1 MKPPFDLTLY
11 LVTDPKL
18 SDGDLP
24 GKVDTAIQGGVTLV
38 QLREKTADSRQF
50 LETALRVREV
60 TDRYGIP
67 LIINDRIDIALACN
81 AAGVHLGQQDIPCK
95 IAREILGPDK
105 LIGVTAKT
113 VEQAIQAERDG
124 ADYLGCGAL
133 FPSGA
138 KPEAQPMTLSSLSEI
153 LASVH
158 IPVTAIGG
166 INAENV
172 HLPVEAGANGVAVV
186 SAILGQP
193 DVSAAARKL
202 REKIEAANPSG

>member
-1 MKPPFDLTLY
+1 MKPQFDLTLY
-11 LVTDPKL
+11 LVTDPRL
-18 SDGDLP
+18 SGGDLP
-24 GKVDTAIQGGVTLV
+24 GKVEAAIQGGVTLV
-38 QLREKTADSRQF
+38 QLREKNADSRQF

-60 TDRYGIP
+60 TERYGVP

-113 VEQAIQAERDG
+113 AAQAIQAERDG

-138 KPEAQPMTLSSLSEI
+138 KPEAQPMTLSTLSEI

-166 INAENV
+166 INADNV

-193 DVSAAARKL
+193 DIAAAAKKL
-202 REKIEAANPSG
+202 RDKIEAANPSG

>member
-1 MKPPFDLTLY
+1 MEQ
-11 LVTDPKL
+11 
-18 SDGDLP
+18 
-24 GKVDTAIQGGVTLV
+24 AIRGGVTLV
-38 QLREKTADSRQF
+38 QLREKNTDSRKF

-67 LIINDRIDIALACN
+67 LIINDRVDIALACD
-81 AAGVHLGQQDIPCK
+81 AAGVHLGQSDIPCT
-95 IAREILGPDK
+95 IARKILGPNK

-113 VEQAIQAERDG
+113 VEQAVQAEQDG

-133 FPSGA
+133 FHSGA
-138 KPEAQPMTLSSLSEI
+138 KPEAQPMTLSTLSQI
-153 LASVH
+153 LAAVH

-166 INAENV
+166 INVDNL
-172 HLPVEAGANGVAVV
+172 HLPVEAGVNGVAVV

>member
-1 MKPPFDLTLY
+1 MKPQFDLTLY
-11 LVTDPKL
+11 LVTDPRL
-18 SDGDLP
+18 SGGDLP
-24 GKVDTAIQGGVTLV
+24 GKVEQAIRGGVTLV
-38 QLREKTADSRQF
+38 QLREKNTDSRKF

-67 LIINDRIDIALACN
+67 LIINDRVDIALACD
-81 AAGVHLGQQDIPCK
+81 AAGVHLGQSDIPCT
-95 IAREILGPDK
+95 IARKILGPNK

-113 VEQAIQAERDG
+113 VEQAVQAEQDG

-133 FPSGA
+133 FPSGV
-138 KPEAQPMTLSSLSEI
+138 KPEAQPMTLSTLSQI
-153 LASVH
+153 LAAVD

-166 INAENV
+166 INADNL
-172 HLPVEAGANGVAVV
+172 HLPVEAGVNGVAVV

>member
-1 MKPPFDLTLY
+1 MKPQFDLTLY

-18 SDGDLP
+18 SGGDLP
-24 GKVDTAIQGGVTLV
+24 GKVEAAIQGGVTLV
-38 QLREKTADSRQF
+38 QLREKAADSRQF
-50 LETALRVREV
+50 LETALQVREV

-95 IAREILGPDK
+95 IAREILGPHK

-138 KPEAQPMTLSSLSEI
+138 KPEAQPMTLSTLSEI

>member
-1 MKPPFDLTLY
+1 MKPQFDLTLY
-11 LVTDPKL
+11 LVTDPRL
-18 SDGDLP
+18 SGGDLP
-24 GKVDTAIQGGVTLV
+24 GKVEAAIQGGVTLV
-38 QLREKTADSRQF
+38 QMREKEADSRKF
-50 LETALRVREV
+50 LDTALRVREV
-60 TDRYGIP
+60 TERYRVP
-67 LIINDRIDIALACN
+67 LIINDRIDIALACD
-81 AAGVHLGQQDIPCK
+81 AAGVHLGQQDIPCA
-95 IAREILGPDK
+95 IARKILGPDK

-113 VEQAIQAERDG
+113 VKQALQAEQDG

-138 KPEAQPMTLSSLSEI
+138 KPEAQPMTLSTLSEI
-153 LASVH
+153 LAAVH

-166 INAENV
+166 ISADNV

-193 DVSAAARKL
+193 DVCAAARKL

>member
-1 MKPPFDLTLY
+1 MKPQFDLTLY

-18 SDGDLP
+18 SGGDLP
-24 GKVDTAIQGGVTLV
+24 GKVEAAIQGGVTLV

-95 IAREILGPDK
+95 IAREILEPDK

-138 KPEAQPMTLSSLSEI
+138 KPEAQPMTLSTLSEI

>member
-1 MKPPFDLTLY
+1 MKPQFDLTLY

-18 SDGDLP
+18 SGGDLP
-24 GKVDTAIQGGVTLV
+24 GKVQAAIQGGVTLV

-95 IAREILGPDK
+95 IAREILEPDK

-138 KPEAQPMTLSSLSEI
+138 KPEAQPMTLSTLSEI

>member
-1 MKPPFDLTLY
+1 MKPQFDLTLY
-11 LVTDPKL
+11 LVTDPRL
-18 SDGDLP
+18 SGGDLP
-24 GKVDTAIQGGVTLV
+24 GKVEAAIQGGVTLV
-38 QLREKTADSRQF
+38 QLREKEADSRKF
-50 LETALRVREV
+50 LDTALRVREV
-60 TDRYGIP
+60 TERYRVP
-67 LIINDRIDIALACN
+67 LIINDRIDIALACD
-81 AAGVHLGQQDIPCK
+81 AAGVHLGQQDIPCT
-95 IAREILGPDK
+95 IARKILGPDK

-113 VEQAIQAERDG
+113 VEQALQAEQDG

-138 KPEAQPMTLSSLSEI
+138 KPEAQPMPLSTLSEI
-153 LASVH
+153 LAAVH

-166 INAENV
+166 INADNV

-193 DVSAAARKL
+193 DVCAAAQKL

>member
-1 MKPPFDLTLY
+1 MKPQFDLTLY

-138 KPEAQPMTLSSLSEI
+138 KPEAQPMTLSTLSEI

>member
-1 MKPPFDLTLY
+1 M
-11 LVTDPKL
+11 
-18 SDGDLP
+18 
-24 GKVDTAIQGGVTLV
+24 TLV
-38 QLREKTADSRQF
+38 QLREKEADSRKF
-50 LETALRVREV
+50 LDTALRVREV
-60 TDRYGIP
+60 TERYRVP
-67 LIINDRIDIALACN
+67 LIINDRIDIALACD
-81 AAGVHLGQQDIPCK
+81 AAGVHLGQQDIPCA
-95 IAREILGPDK
+95 IARKILGPDK

-113 VEQAIQAERDG
+113 VKQALQAEQDG

-138 KPEAQPMTLSSLSEI
+138 KPEAQPMTLSTLSEI
-153 LASVH
+153 LAAVH

-166 INAENV
+166 ISADNV

-193 DVSAAARKL
+193 DVCAAARKL

>member
-1 MKPPFDLTLY
+1 MKPQFDLTLY

-50 LETALRVREV
+50 LETALQVREV

-95 IAREILGPDK
+95 MAREILGPDK

-138 KPEAQPMTLSSLSEI
+138 KPEAQPMTLSTLSEI

>member
-1 MKPPFDLTLY
+1 MKPQFDLTLY
-11 LVTDPKL
+11 LVTDPRL
-18 SDGDLP
+18 SEGDLP
-24 GKVDTAIQGGVTLV
+24 GRVEQAIRGGVTLV
-38 QLREKTADSRQF
+38 QLREKNTDSRKF

-67 LIINDRIDIALACN
+67 LIINDRVDIALACD
-81 AAGVHLGQQDIPCK
+81 AAGVHLGQSDIPCT
-95 IAREILGPDK
+95 IARKILGPNK

-113 VEQAIQAERDG
+113 VEQAVQAEQDG

-138 KPEAQPMTLSSLSEI
+138 KPEAQPMTLSTLSQI
-153 LASVH
+153 LAAVH

-166 INAENV
+166 INADNL
-172 HLPVEAGANGVAVV
+172 HLPVETGVNGVAVV

>member
-1 MKPPFDLTLY
+1 MKPQFDLTLY

-18 SDGDLP
+18 SGGDLP
-24 GKVDTAIQGGVTLV
+24 GKVEAAIQGGVTLV

-138 KPEAQPMTLSSLSEI
+138 KPEAQPMTLSTLSEI

>member
-1 MKPPFDLTLY
+1 MKPQFDLTLY

-18 SDGDLP
+18 SGGDLP
-24 GKVDTAIQGGVTLV
+24 GKVEAAIQGGVTLV

-95 IAREILGPDK
+95 MAREILGPDK

-138 KPEAQPMTLSSLSEI
+138 KPEAQPMTLSTLSEI

>member
-1 MKPPFDLTLY
+1 MKPQFDLTLY
-11 LVTDPKL
+11 LVTDPRL
-18 SDGDLP
+18 SGGDLP
-24 GKVDTAIQGGVTLV
+24 GKVEAAIQGGVTLV
-38 QLREKTADSRQF
+38 QLREKEADSRKF
-50 LETALRVREV
+50 LDTALRVREV
-60 TDRYGIP
+60 TERYRVP
-67 LIINDRIDIALACN
+67 LIINDRIDIALACD
-81 AAGVHLGQQDIPCK
+81 AAGVHLGQQDIPCT
-95 IAREILGPDK
+95 IARKILGPDK

-113 VEQAIQAERDG
+113 VKQALQAEQDG

-138 KPEAQPMTLSSLSEI
+138 KPEAQPMTLSTLSEI
-153 LASVH
+153 LAAVH

-166 INAENV
+166 ISADNV

-193 DVSAAARKL
+193 DVCAAARKL

>member
-1 MKPPFDLTLY
+1 MKPHFDLTLY

-18 SDGDLP
+18 SGGDLP
-24 GKVDTAIQGGVTLV
+24 EKIKAAIQGGVTLV
-38 QLREKTADSRQF
+38 QLREKNADSRQF

-60 TDRYGIP
+60 TDCYGIP

-113 VEQAIQAERDG
+113 VKQAMQAECDG

-138 KPEAQPMTLSSLSEI
+138 KPQAQPMTLSTLSQI
-153 LASVH
+153 LACVH
-158 IPVTAIGG
+158 IPVAAIGG

-172 HLPVEAGANGVAVV
+172 HLPVEAGVNGAAVV

-193 DVSAAARKL
+193 DISAAARKL
-202 REKIEAANPSG
+202 RGKIEAANPSG

>member
-1 MKPPFDLTLY
+1 MKPQFDLTLY

-18 SDGDLP
+18 SGGDLP
-24 GKVDTAIQGGVTLV
+24 GKVEAAIQGGVTLV

-95 IAREILGPDK
+95 IAREILGSDK

-138 KPEAQPMTLSSLSEI
+138 KPEAQPMTLSTLSEI

>member
-1 MKPPFDLTLY
+1 MKPQFDLTLY
-11 LVTDPKL
+11 LVTDPRL
-18 SDGDLP
+18 SGGDLP
-24 GKVDTAIQGGVTLV
+24 RKVEAAIQGGVTLV
-38 QLREKTADSRQF
+38 QLREKEADSRKF
-50 LETALRVREV
+50 LDTALRVREV
-60 TDRYGIP
+60 TERYHVP
-67 LIINDRIDIALACN
+67 LIINDRIDIALACD
-81 AAGVHLGQQDIPCK
+81 ASGVHLGQQDIPCT
-95 IAREILGPDK
+95 IARKILGPDK

-113 VEQAIQAERDG
+113 VEQALQAEQDG

-138 KPEAQPMTLSSLSEI
+138 KPEAQPMTLSTLSEI
-153 LASVH
+153 LAAVH

-186 SAILGQP
+186 SAILGQL
-193 DVSAAARKL
+193 DVCAAAREL

>member
-1 MKPPFDLTLY
+1 MKPQFDLTLY

-18 SDGDLP
+18 SGGDLL
-24 GKVDTAIQGGVTLV
+24 GKVEAAIQGGVTLV

-138 KPEAQPMTLSSLSEI
+138 KPEAQPMTLSTLSEI

>member
-1 MKPPFDLTLY
+1 MKPQFDLTLY
-11 LVTDPKL
+11 LVTDPRL
-18 SDGDLP
+18 SGSDLP
-24 GKVDTAIQGGVTLV
+24 GAVEAAIQGGVTLV
-38 QLREKTADSRQF
+38 QLREKDADSRQF

-60 TDRYGIP
+60 TERYSVP
-67 LIINDRIDIALACN
+67 LIINDRIDITLACN

-113 VEQAIQAERDG
+113 IQQAIQAERDS

-138 KPEAQPMTLSSLSEI
+138 KPEAQPMTISTLSEI

-166 INAENV
+166 INADNV
-172 HLPVEAGANGVAVV
+172 HLPIEAGANGVAVV

-193 DVSAAARKL
+193 DITAAAKKL

>member
-1 MKPPFDLTLY
+1 MKPQFDLTLY

-18 SDGDLP
+18 SGGDLP
-24 GKVDTAIQGGVTLV
+24 GKVEAAIQGGVTLV

-138 KPEAQPMTLSSLSEI
+138 KPEAQPMTLYTLSEI

>member
-1 MKPPFDLTLY
+1 MTCREKSKPPFRA
-11 LVTDPKL
+11 VSRL
-18 SDGDLP
+18 SSC
-24 GKVDTAIQGGVTLV
+24 GK
-38 QLREKTADSRQF
+38 KTADSRQF

-138 KPEAQPMTLSSLSEI
+138 KPEAQPMTLSTLSEI

-202 REKIEAANPSG
+202 REKIETANPSG

>member
-1 MKPPFDLTLY
+1 MKPQFDLTLY

-18 SDGDLP
+18 SGGDLP
-24 GKVDTAIQGGVTLV
+24 GKVEAAIQGGVTLV
-38 QLREKTADSRQF
+38 QLREKNADSRQF

-138 KPEAQPMTLSSLSEI
+138 KPEAQPMTLSTLSEI

-158 IPVTAIGG
+158 IPVTTIGG

>member
-1 MKPPFDLTLY
+1 MKPQFDLTLY

-18 SDGDLP
+18 SGGDLP
-24 GKVDTAIQGGVTLV
+24 GKVEAAIQGGVTLV

-95 IAREILGPDK
+95 MAREILGPDK

-138 KPEAQPMTLSSLSEI
+138 KPEAQPMTLSTLSEI

-158 IPVTAIGG
+158 IAVTAIGG

>member
-1 MKPPFDLTLY
+1 MKPQFDLTLY

-18 SDGDLP
+18 SGGDLP
-24 GKVDTAIQGGVTLV
+24 GKVEAAIQGGVTLV

-138 KPEAQPMTLSSLSEI
+138 KPEAQPMTLSTLSEI

-202 REKIEAANPSG
+202 REKIETANPSG

>member
-1 MKPPFDLTLY
+1 MKPQFDLTLY
-11 LVTDPKL
+11 LVTDPRL
-18 SDGDLP
+18 SGGDLP
-24 GKVDTAIQGGVTLV
+24 GKVEAAIQGGVTLV
-38 QLREKTADSRQF
+38 QLREKEADSRKF
-50 LETALRVREV
+50 LDTALRVREV
-60 TDRYGIP
+60 TERYRVP
-67 LIINDRIDIALACN
+67 LIINDRIDIALACD
-81 AAGVHLGQQDIPCK
+81 AAGVHLGQQDIPCA
-95 IAREILGPDK
+95 IARKILGPDK

-113 VEQAIQAERDG
+113 VKQALQAEQDG

-138 KPEAQPMTLSSLSEI
+138 KPEAQPMTLSTLSEI
-153 LASVH
+153 LAAVH

-166 INAENV
+166 ISADNV

-193 DVSAAARKL
+193 DVCAAARKL

>member
-1 MKPPFDLTLY
+1 MKPQFDLTLY

-18 SDGDLP
+18 SGGDLP
-24 GKVDTAIQGGVTLV
+24 GKVEAAIQGGVTLV

-138 KPEAQPMTLSSLSEI
+138 KPEAQPMTLSTLSEI

-172 HLPVEAGANGVAVV
+172 HLPVEAGVNGVAVV

>member
-50 LETALRVREV
+50 LETALQVREV

-138 KPEAQPMTLSSLSEI
+138 KPEAQPMTLSTLSEI

>member
-1 MKPPFDLTLY
+1 MKPQFDLTLY
-11 LVTDPKL
+11 LVTDPRL
-18 SDGDLP
+18 SGGDLP
-24 GKVDTAIQGGVTLV
+24 GKVEAAIQGGVTLV
-38 QLREKTADSRQF
+38 QLREKEADSRKF
-50 LETALRVREV
+50 LDTALRVREV
-60 TDRYGIP
+60 TECYRVP
-67 LIINDRIDIALACN
+67 LIINDRIDIALACD
-81 AAGVHLGQQDIPCK
+81 AAGVHLGQQDIPCT
-95 IAREILGPDK
+95 IARKILGPNK

-113 VEQAIQAERDG
+113 VEQALQAEQDG

-138 KPEAQPMTLSSLSEI
+138 KPEAQPMTLSTLSEI
-153 LASVH
+153 LAAVH

-193 DVSAAARKL
+193 DVCAAARKL

>member
-1 MKPPFDLTLY
+1 MKPQFDLTLY

-18 SDGDLP
+18 PGGDLP
-24 GKVDTAIQGGVTLV
+24 GKVEAAIQGGVTLV

-138 KPEAQPMTLSSLSEI
+138 KPEAQPMTLSTLSEI

>member
-1 MKPPFDLTLY
+1 MKPQFDLTLY
-11 LVTDPKL
+11 LVTDPRL
-18 SDGDLP
+18 SGGDLP
-24 GKVDTAIQGGVTLV
+24 GKVEAAIQGGVTLV
-38 QLREKTADSRQF
+38 QLREKEADSRKF
-50 LETALRVREV
+50 LDTALRVREV
-60 TDRYGIP
+60 TERYRVP
-67 LIINDRIDIALACN
+67 LIINDRIDIALACD
-81 AAGVHLGQQDIPCK
+81 AAGVHLGQQDIPCA
-95 IAREILGPDK
+95 IARNILGPDK

-113 VEQAIQAERDG
+113 VKQALQAEQDG

-138 KPEAQPMTLSSLSEI
+138 KPEAQPMTLSTLSEI
-153 LASVH
+153 LAAVH

-166 INAENV
+166 ISADNV

-193 DVSAAARKL
+193 DVCAAARKL

>member
-1 MKPPFDLTLY
+1 MKPQFDLTLY

-18 SDGDLP
+18 SGGDLP
-24 GKVDTAIQGGVTLV
+24 GKVEAAIQGGVTLV
-38 QLREKTADSRQF
+38 QLREKAADSRQF

-138 KPEAQPMTLSSLSEI
+138 KPEAQPMTLSTLSEI

-172 HLPVEAGANGVAVV
+172 HLPVEAGTNGVAVV

>member
-1 MKPPFDLTLY
+1 MKPQFDLTLY

-18 SDGDLP
+18 SGGDLP
-24 GKVDTAIQGGVTLV
+24 GKVEAAIQGGVTLV